1 MELINV
7 KLFIGISSNINEVVR
22 AVLNFLLFFYKKIL
36 HAQKIIKKYKK
47 AQEHKSTKKHQKQEN
62 TTKQK
67 CKAQISEQ
75 KKMCFKNIKGKK
87 VTYSL
92 ICVFVFFC
100 ARKYKK
106 GSVLIKIPIYLLT

>member
-7 KLFIGISSNINEVVR
+7 KLFIGISSNINEVSR

-92 ICVFVFFC
+92 ICVFLC
-100 ARKYKK
+100 
-106 GSVLIKIPIYLLT
+106 S

>member
-7 KLFIGISSNINEVVR
+7 KLFIGISSNINEVIR

-36 HAQKIIKKYKK
+36 HAQKIIKYKK